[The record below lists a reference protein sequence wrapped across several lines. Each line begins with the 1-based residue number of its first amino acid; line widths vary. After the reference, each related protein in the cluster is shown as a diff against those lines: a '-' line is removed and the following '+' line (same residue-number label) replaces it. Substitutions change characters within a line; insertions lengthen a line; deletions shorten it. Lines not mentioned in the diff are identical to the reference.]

1 MKETKT
7 AEVKVS
13 KSPQKTCTP
22 PASRHLSLQAL
33 LQPLQLEKAL
43 TLAAK
48 TKVKAKHFAK
58 GDLLYHR
65 ILGTEAF
72 QQVPMMME
80 KETAKEKTK
89 TETKGKEDYSHHG
102 GSLGKWTRRLES
114 GTGTKIHIGM
124 QTHTGIGTRISTGKT
139 IKNLEYIAIIPT
151 IEVDIEGQD
160 LELILSY
167 HVEKGQLVAFVN
179 FYVPEIKDWLKP
191 FI

>member
-7 AEVKVS
+7 TEVKVS
-13 KSPQKTCTP
+13 KSPQKTCTQ
-22 PASRHLSLQAL
+22 PAPRHLSLQAL
-33 LQPLQLEKAL
+33 LQPLQLEQAL

-65 ILGTEAF
+65 ILGIEAF
-72 QQVPMMME
+72 QQVPMIE
-80 KETAKEKTK
+80 KEMAREKTK
-89 TETKGKEDYSHHG
+89 KETKGKEDYSHHG
-102 GSLGKWTRRLES
+102 GRLGTWTRRLGS
-114 GTGTKIHIGM
+114 GTGMKIHIGM

>member
-1 MKETKT
+1 MTT
-7 AEVKVS
+7 TEVKVS
-13 KSPQKTCTP
+13 QSLHKTCMP
-22 PASRHLSLQAL
+22 LASHLLSLQVP

-43 TLAAK
+43 MLTAK
-48 TKVKAKHFAK
+48 IKAKARHFVK

-72 QQVPMMME
+72 QQVPMME
-80 KETAKEKTK
+80 KEMAKEKTK
-89 TETKGKEDYSHHG
+89 KETKGKEDYSHHG
-102 GSLGKWTRRLES
+102 GSLGKWTRRLGS

-151 IEVDIEGQD
+151 IEVGIEGQD

-167 HVEKGQLVAFVN
+167 HVEKGQLVVLVN
-179 FYVPEIKDWLKP
+179 FHVPEITDWPKSV
-191 FI
+191 I